1 MAETKRGPFDLPE
14 SESEL
19 VAGYFTEYSGMKFL
33 IFWLGEFAEIGLFS
47 LLLAILFFGGWE
59 IPFVTLPQGMW
70 WTALIGHGVLMG
82 KVVVLSMLQIIIRW
96 TLPRFRFDQLMSLGW
111 KVLLPLSM
119 VNLMVTAAIRLLLFR
134 Q

>member
-1 MAETKRGPFDLPE
+1 
-14 SESEL
+14 
-19 VAGYFTEYSGMKFL
+19 MKFL

-59 IPFVTLPQGMW
+59 IPFITLPEGLW
-70 WTALIGHGVLMG
+70 WAALVGHGVLMG
-82 KVVVLSMLQIIIRW
+82 KVIVLSMLQIIIRW

-119 VNLMVTAAIRLLLFR
+119 VNLMVTAMIEEFFPSKGS
-134 Q
+134 